1 VKKSTTN
8 LKNKV
13 LRLLAKEP
21 LDKIQISRR
30 LQLNEEGRRELRQLL
45 KEMEKAGSIARV
57 RKQRYVLPDAAD
69 LFTGTIQFHANGS
82 AHILNEIPGGKDLF
96 IPAEK
101 TSTALHG
108 DRVVARIVR
117 NQPMDSRKYPGN
129 FRKEGQVIRI
139 LEKVNQT
146 IVGTLQKSKNFYY
159 IVADDPRFPHNLYVK
174 PPVAPLK
181 AKVGDKVVARLDT
194 WISRHL
200 NPEGTI
206 VEVLGK
212 VGTPGIDILSI
223 LRRYRLPENFSPE
236 VLRQAAQL
244 NAKVTLDEI
253 SRRMDLRDRLI
264 ITIDPDDARDF
275 DDAIEV
281 QQTPTGWNVGIHI
294 ADVSHYVRANSLLDR
309 EAFLR
314 GNSIYFPGRVIP
326 MLPPILS
333 DGICSLKPREERLTF
348 SVFAKV
354 SRGGKVHS
362 VRFCKSVIRS
372 AVRLT
377 YKEAFA
383 ILQSNPQTEIE
394 HCVHIAW
401 EVASLLRR
409 RRFAH
414 GALELDFPEVKV
426 WVDQLGRAV
435 RFERLEN
442 DISHQLIEEFM
453 LLANELTARELR
465 SHKQPTLYRVHEKPD
480 PDRLLEY
487 REQVLL
493 HGLRVGDLSNR
504 EEIQRLLTSLRGSP
518 YEPILKVG
526 LLKSLKRARYSS
538 DPLGHF
544 GLAKVNYLHFTSPIR
559 RYADLVTHRSLERHL
574 GLTRSA
580 AAQLAPIADHLSTTE
595 RIATDAEREII
606 KLKKLE
612 YFQHLL
618 HQKNPRSFQAV
629 VFEVRN
635 YGLVIEI
642 PELLMTGLIH
652 LSFLGDDFF
661 VYDPTRRRL
670 VGRHSKAVHKTGDT
684 LNVIVARVDFF
695 KQQVDFKPL

>member
-1 VKKSTTN
+1 MKKSTKN
-8 LKNKV
+8 LKSKV
-13 LRLLAKEP
+13 LRLLVKEP
-21 LDKIQISRR
+21 LDKIQISRQ
-30 LQLNEEGRRELRQLL
+30 LQLGEEENRELRQLL
-45 KEMEKAGSIARV
+45 KELEIAGSIVRV
-57 RKQRYVLPDAAD
+57 RKQRYVLPDTAD
-69 LFTGTIQFHANGS
+69 LFTGIIQFHANGS
-82 AHILNEIPGGKDLF
+82 AHILSEIPGMSDLF

-117 NQPMDSRKYPGN
+117 DQPMVNREYCGS

-139 LEKVNQT
+139 LERVNQT
-146 IVGTLQKSKNFYY
+146 IVGTLQESKNFYY

-174 PPVAPLK
+174 PPTVALK

-194 WISRHL
+194 WTSRHV
-200 NPEGTI
+200 NPEGTLI
-206 VEVLGK
+206 EVLGK
-212 VGTPGIDILSI
+212 AGTPGVDILSI
-223 LRRYRLPENFSPE
+223 LRRYRLPENFPPD
-236 VLRQAAQL
+236 VLRQADQL
-244 NAKVTLDEI
+244 NAEISPDEI
-253 SRRMDLRDRLI
+253 GRRIDLRDRLI

-281 QQTPTGWNVGIHI
+281 QQTPTGWSVGVHI
-294 ADVSHYVRANSLLDR
+294 ADVSHYVRSNSPLDR

-314 GNSIYFPGRVIP
+314 GNSVYFPGRVIP
-326 MLPPILS
+326 MLPPTLS
-333 DGICSLKPREERLTF
+333 DGICSLKPCEERLTF
-348 SVFAKV
+348 SVFAEV

-383 ILQSNPQTEIE
+383 ILQSTPQTEIE
-394 HCVHIAW
+394 RRVHVAW

-426 WVDQLGRAV
+426 WVDQLGRPV

-442 DISHQLIEEFM
+442 DISHQLIEELM
-453 LLANELTARELR
+453 LLANELTARELK

-480 PDRLLEY
+480 PDRLSEY

-493 HGLRVGDLSNR
+493 HGLRAGDLSSR
-504 EEIQRLLTSLRGSP
+504 EEIQRLLTSLRGSA

-544 GLAKVNYLHFTSPIR
+544 GLAKTNYLHFTSPIR
-559 RYADLVTHRSLERHL
+559 RYADLVTHRSLERYL
-574 GLTRSA
+574 GLTRSGPS
-580 AAQLAPIADHLSTTE
+580 QLTSVADHLSTTE
-595 RIATDAEREII
+595 RIATDAEREVI

-635 YGLVIEI
+635 YGLVIEL

-661 VYDPTRRRL
+661 VYDSTRRRL

-684 LNVIVARVDFF
+684 LNVTVARVDFF